1 MQTSLYCKPNLE
13 GKEMKDNLSDI
24 EQRVKRYWYVD
35 GFGELV
41 GGGGM
46 CLILAI
52 YFAAQEYFGDDSLM
66 GSLLQVSLFFV
77 LVGGMF
83 LVRRLINAAKLR
95 VTYPR
100 TGYIEYTTPQ
110 NKKWMG
116 ALSAIVGMVM
126 AMTFIFIVRQF
137 NRIDAMVAV
146 SGAVMGIILFVKQ
159 VWTAKVKRF
168 YILSAAAV
176 LYGVALSVSGFPRGY
191 NLGLFYAL
199 MSLSFAI
206 SGGLTLKKYLDEN
219 PLQTEP

>member
-1 MQTSLYCKPNLE
+1 MN
-13 GKEMKDNLSDI
+13 NNFSDV

-52 YFAAQEYFGDDSLM
+52 YFAAQEYFGD
-66 GSLLQVSLFFV
+66 GSLLSNLLQMSLILV
-77 LVGGMF
+77 LLGGMF
-83 LVRRLINAAKLR
+83 VVRRLINTAKLH

-100 TGYIEYTTPQ
+100 TGFVEYSQPQ
-110 NKKWMG
+110 NKRRVG
-116 ALSAIVGMVM
+116 ILSALVGILV
-126 AMTFIFIVRQF
+126 AMTAIFIVRQF
-137 NRIDAMVAV
+137 SRIDAMVAV
-146 SGAVMGIILFVKQ
+146 SGMAMGIILSLKQ
-159 VWTAKVKRF
+159 LWTVKVKRF

-176 LYGVALSVSGFPRGY
+176 LYGVALSVSGLPNGY
-191 NLGLFYAL
+191 NLGLFYGL

-206 SGGLTLKKYLDEN
+206 SGGLTLRKYLDEN

>member
-1 MQTSLYCKPNLE
+1 
-13 GKEMKDNLSDI
+13 MKDNFSDV

-52 YFAAQEYFGDDSLM
+52 YFAAQQYFGDNSLL

-77 LVGGMF
+77 LVGGMLF
-83 LVRRLINAAKLR
+83 VRRLINAAKLR

-100 TGYIEYTTPQ
+100 TGYVEYAQPM
-110 NKKWMG
+110 NKRLMSI
-116 ALSAIVGMVM
+116 LSAVVGMIM

-146 SGAVMGIILFVKQ
+146 SGTVMGIILYVKQ
-159 VWTAKVKRF
+159 VWSAKVKRF

-191 NLGLFYAL
+191 NLGLFYGL
-199 MSLSFAI
+199 MSLSFMV
-206 SGGLTLKKYLDEN
+206 SGGLTLKRYLDEN
-219 PLQTEP
+219 PLPTEP

>member
-1 MQTSLYCKPNLE
+1 
-13 GKEMKDNLSDI
+13 MKDHFSEV
-24 EQRVKRYWYVD
+24 EQRVRRYWYVD

-46 CLILAI
+46 CLLLAI
-52 YFAAQEYFGDDSLM
+52 YFTAQQYFGDDSLM
-66 GSLLQVSLFFV
+66 GSLLQASLVVV
-77 LVGGMF
+77 LLGGML

-100 TGYIEYTTPQ
+100 TGYVQYSVPT
-110 NKKWMG
+110 NKRLMSV
-116 ALSAIVGMVM
+116 LSAVVGMIM

-137 NRIDAMVAV
+137 NRIDALVAV
-146 SGAVMGIILFVKQ
+146 SGAVMGIILFMKQ
-159 VWTAKVKRF
+159 VWTTKVKRF
-168 YILSAAAV
+168 YILSAMAV
-176 LYGVALSVSGFPRGY
+176 LYGVLLSVSGLPRGY

-219 PLQTEP
+219 PLQTELGNER

>member
-1 MQTSLYCKPNLE
+1 MN
-13 GKEMKDNLSDI
+13 DNLSEV

-52 YFAAQEYFGDDSLM
+52 YFAAGQYLGDDSPV
-66 GSLLQVSLFFV
+66 GGLLQASMALV
-77 LVGGMF
+77 LIGGFF
-83 LVRRLINAAKLR
+83 LVRRLINAAKMQ

-100 TGYIEYTTPQ
+100 TGYVEYQTTQ
-110 NKKWMG
+110 GNRFLAG
-116 ALSAIVGMVM
+116 ALSAVVGFVM
-126 AMTFIFIVRQF
+126 AMLFVFIVRQF

-146 SGAVMGIILFVKQ
+146 SGVVMGLIIFVKQ
-159 VWTAKVKRF
+159 VRTVKVSRF
-168 YILSAAAV
+168 YILSLAA
-176 LYGVALSVSGFPRGY
+176 LTYGMALSVSGLPRGY

-199 MSLSFAI
+199 MSISFAI

-219 PLQTEP
+219 PLQPELGNGR

>member
-1 MQTSLYCKPNLE
+1 
-13 GKEMKDNLSDI
+13 MKADFSEV

-52 YFAAQEYFGDDSLM
+52 YFAAGEYFGAETFF
-66 GSLLQVSLFFV
+66 GGILQASMV
-77 LVGGMF
+77 LVLLGGIV
-83 LVRRLINAAKLR
+83 LVRRLVIAAKQR

-100 TGYIEYTTPQ
+100 TGYVEYSEPK
-110 NKKWMG
+110 NKVV
-116 ALSAIVGMVM
+116 ASVLSAAVGVVV
-126 AMTFIFIVRQF
+126 AVTFVFIIRQF
-137 NRIDAMVAV
+137 NKIDALVAI
-146 SGAVMGIILFVKQ
+146 SGAVMGVVLFVKQ

-168 YILSAAAV
+168 YILSAMALIFGTV
-176 LYGVALSVSGFPRGY
+176 LSVSGFPRGY